1 METEQQHAWLRTEAP
16 RNAYESVGMLPSE
29 DVGDMFPPHFL
40 ESNAGMNGYYNQAA
54 RAMHNYRS
62 SHVPGSNCRPY
73 FPAALHPFVAAEK
86 PIHAHSGW
94 PSMSPYNTKHQS
106 PTAPLSVHPPTSSS
120 FNFPP
125 TPPKDGSTPETT
137 SSTEYT
143 PDSKP
148 PKPSDSQE
156 NAISSFISSS
166 HSTAH
171 PIATYPSYTSDYPSF
186 HPAASVFKA
195 TSALSRP
202 RTKARSSAGL
212 GGRASELI
220 SMVFPGSV
228 RQNTQEGR
236 ECVNCGATST
246 PLWRRDGTG
255 HYLCNACGLYH
266 KMNGQNRPLIKPKRR
281 LSAARR
287 AGTSCANCGTNTTTL
302 WRRNGNGD
310 PVCNACGLYYKL
322 HNVNRPLTMKKDG
335 IQTRNRKMSTK
346 SKKNKKGMVMSDL
359 LKPSLDKPFGGFPPN
374 LNAMHAPMPTY
385 MGGGSSIGGSY
396 FTHGS
401 SHMQGSTGLGHSGF
415 SSAYN
420 NFPSSMPSSFSS
432 ISSNYNSGLPSGLNL
447 STTTAGGFPSGL
459 NLSSGSNMI
468 GAMA

>member
-40 ESNAGMNGYYNQAA
+40 DSNPGMNGYYNQAA

-156 NAISSFISSS
+156 NGISSFISSS

-171 PIATYPSYTSDYPSF
+171 PIPTYPSYTSDYPSF

-202 RTKARSSAGL
+202 RTKARSSA
-212 GGRASELI
+212 
-220 SMVFPGSV
+220 
-228 RQNTQEGR
+228 EGR

-359 LKPSLDKPFGGFPPN
+359 LKPGLDKPFGGFPPN